1 MPKYGFSGI
10 AYDIAEWSDFTDD
23 VPALG
28 EDIWLRSD
36 NVPTI
41 GEERIIHVT
50 SPFSFENNEKFELLF
65 MPALSSLNGWE
76 EYPDEIE
83 KSAIVGCELAE
94 IIEADDT
101 EAWLKVKVVS
111 VVMLS
116 ELAEKCSPKNLDMLP
131 ERSMLRDY
139 QYTTKHENWEYSTFD
154 AQGDIGSWELAFT
167 DDSGVRHLVIYAEW
181 GDHYNYVYYGNY
193 VEND

>member
-36 NVPTI
+36 NVPMI
-41 GEERIIHVT
+41 GEERIIHVI